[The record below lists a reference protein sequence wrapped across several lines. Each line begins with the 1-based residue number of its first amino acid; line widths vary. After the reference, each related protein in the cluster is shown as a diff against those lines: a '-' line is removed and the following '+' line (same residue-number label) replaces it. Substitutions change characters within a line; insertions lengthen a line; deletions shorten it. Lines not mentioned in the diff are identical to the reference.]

1 MCSWLKKK
9 LEPAG
14 FLGWAGTRE
23 IKNEIGHVIIS
34 RSEILYGSRKY
45 ILLRGQ
51 KDENKPSK
59 PKNGN
64 WVPKS
69 VWSCDISIDEEFIID
84 EENICF

>member
-23 IKNEIGHVIIS
+23 IKNEIGHVIIR

-45 ILLRGQ
+45 IQLRGQ
-51 KDENKPSK
+51 KDENKPPK
-59 PKNGN
+59 PKNGI
-64 WVPKS
+64 WVSKS
-69 VWSCDISIDEEFIID
+69 VWSCDISINEKFNID
-84 EENICF
+84 EENMCF